1 MINHL
6 TSKAEAVLNRA
17 LECAQQMGHTYIGS
31 EHLLL
36 ALCSVEDAIASKILD
51 ARGVKADALREGIVA
66 STGTG
71 NRTALSP
78 ADMTPRVRKIIE
90 GAAVEAMKAGQSRI
104 GSEHLLLALLGERS
118 CAGVHLLEQS
128 HVPTSDL
135 RSDVQNFLSLTGKA
149 QSAALTVQGDKSS
162 GKSAKAPTL
171 QSYGKDLTELAAKG
185 ALDPMI
191 GRESEV
197 ERLVQIL
204 SRRSKNNPCLVG
216 EPGVGKTAVVEGLAT
231 MIVSGHV
238 PTHLRSKRI
247 VSLDIAAML
256 AGAKYRGEF
265 EERFKNVIA
274 ELREDVDCIL
284 FIDEIHTIV
293 GAGAAEGAID
303 AANIMK
309 PALARGELQV
319 IGATTI
325 AEYRRYI
332 EKDAALERRFQ
343 PVTVAQPTEAESIL
357 ILMGLRERYEQH
369 HCIRISDE
377 AIRAAVELSVR
388 YIPDRFLPDKAL
400 DLVDEAASRLRIRSE
415 ERSEEETML
424 EQRLKEARRSK
435 ESAIL
440 DQNFEQ
446 AASLRDECL
455 DYEERLAQLHLQASA
470 RAVSEIALDAG
481 HIAEVVTQWT
491 GIPVSE
497 LMSEE
502 SQKLLSLE
510 KELSARVVGQEEAIS
525 AVAEA
530 IRRSRT
536 GLKDP
541 MRPIGSFLFLGSSGV
556 GKTELS
562 RALAEALF
570 GTESALIR
578 LDMSEYMEKH
588 SVSRMIGS
596 PPGYVG
602 FEEGGQLTEK
612 IRRRPYAVV
621 LFDDIEKAHP
631 DVCHLL
637 LQILEDGV
645 LTDAQGRQVD
655 FRSTVL
661 ILTSNVGSERFGKVA
676 SLGFSSMSDT
686 VSRKKAQD
694 ERRQEQLRA
703 AFRPEFLNRLDAI
716 LTFSPLDKTQ
726 LLTVAERMLS
736 QCRERLAD
744 HHIRLCFDSGVAER
758 RVEDSFD
765 ESLGARPLRREITT
779 KIENMLASEMLKGT
793 FGLGDTV
800 HVTVQNGEYRL
811 ACERRIWEG
820 SDNAY
825 LPLIGTSDTEIG

>member
-6 TSKAEAVLNRA
+6 TPKAEAVLNLA
-17 LECAQQMGHTYIGS
+17 MESAQQMGHTYIGS

-36 ALCSVEDAIASKILD
+36 ALCGVEDAIAAKILET
-51 ARGVKADALREGIVA
+51 RGVKTESVREGIVE

-71 NRTALSP
+71 SRTLLSP

-90 GAAVEAMKAGQSRI
+90 GAAVEAMKAGHNRI

-118 CAGVHLLEQS
+118 CVGVHLLEHLQIP
-128 HVPTSDL
+128 VSDL
-135 RSDVQNFLSLTGKA
+135 RSDIQNFLSLTGKA
-149 QSAALTVQGDKSS
+149 QSAALTVQGDKSDS
-162 GKSAKAPTL
+162 KTAKAPTL

-185 ALDPMI
+185 LLDPMI

-197 ERLVQIL
+197 ERLIQIL
-204 SRRSKNNPCLVG
+204 SRRSKNNPCLIG

-231 MIVSGHV
+231 MIVTGVIPS
-238 PTHLRSKRI
+238 HLKNKRLI
-247 VSLDIAAML
+247 SLDLAGML

-274 ELREDVDCIL
+274 ELRENPDCIL

-303 AANIMK
+303 AANIIK

-343 PVTVAQPTEAESIL
+343 PVTVSQPTETESIL
-357 ILMGLRERYEQH
+357 ILMGLREKYEQH
-369 HCIRISDE
+369 HGIRISDE
-377 AIRAAVELSVR
+377 AIRASVELSVR
-388 YIPDRFLPDKAL
+388 YLPDRFLPDKAI
-400 DLVDEAASRLRIRSE
+400 DLVDEAASRLRIRSQ
-415 ERSEEETML
+415 ERSEEELML
-424 EQRLKEARRSK
+424 EQQLKQVRHQK

-440 DQNFEQ
+440 EQNFEQ
-446 AASLRDECL
+446 AASLRDVCQQ
-455 DYEERLAQLHLQASA
+455 YESRLH
-470 RAVSEIALDAG
+470 EIRSFHRDSTLADIILDAP
-481 HIAEVVTQWT
+481 HVADVVTQWT
-491 GIPVSE
+491 GIPTTE
-497 LMSEE
+497 LMCEE
-502 SQKLLSLE
+502 SEKLLSLE
-510 KELSARVVGQEEAIS
+510 SELSSRVIGQESAIR
-525 AVAEA
+525 AVSEA

-541 MRPIGSFLFLGSSGV
+541 SRPIGSFLFLGSSGV
-556 GKTELS
+556 GKTELC

-570 GTESALIR
+570 GTEGALIR

-621 LFDDIEKAHP
+621 LFDEIEKAHP

-645 LTDAQGRQVD
+645 LTDAQGRRVD
-655 FRSTVL
+655 FRNTVL
-661 ILTSNVGSERFGKVA
+661 ILTSNIGSGTLGKA
-676 SLGFSSMSDT
+676 SSLGFSTMSDT
-686 VSRKKAQD
+686 DSRRQAQE

-716 LTFSPLDKTQ
+716 LTFSPLDKAQ
-726 LLTVAERMLS
+726 LLRVAERMLD
-736 QCRERLAD
+736 QCRKRLAAN
-744 HHIRLCFDSGVAER
+744 HLHLSFDSNVAER
-758 RVEDSFD
+758 LVEDSYD
-765 ESLGARPLRREITT
+765 ESMGARPLRREITT
-779 KIENMLASEMLKGT
+779 KIENLLANEMLKGS
-793 FGLGDTV
+793 FGLGDHV
-800 HVTVQNGEYRL
+800 CVTVRHGEYRCV
-811 ACERRIWEG
+811 CEQRVWETASTDRCL
-820 SDNAY
+820 SDAAN
-825 LPLIGTSDTEIG
+825 